1 MRVNVTGAADIAR
14 GPPAQL
20 PEPQARPQQPYRQP
34 PPPPQPQP
42 TQPEPARQ
50 PQQDYFRLIAQPFFF
65 TKSISNH
72 AGYLVSLSYV
82 FVFSVYDSIN

>member
-50 PQQDYFRLIAQPFFF
+50 PQQDYFRLILIPRAFFN
-65 TKSISNH
+65 SISYH
-72 AGYLVSLSYV
+72 IGSFLVSLV
-82 FVFSVYDSIN
+82 CFSFASVLRH